1 MKRWWL
7 VIALLLSVG
16 VNAGIVAALMVHRWN
31 ADRPQRQAA
40 EKPAA
45 LPNNQGGGQGGG
57 QEGVPQRVIRLADQL
72 GLEGDQRRRFIS
84 LQGSFFAE
92 TLRLRTDQA
101 ETQRELRR
109 ALSAP
114 NPDPARIQT
123 LLQESGR
130 VFLALEQS
138 LAKNVLD
145 SRRLLN
151 PEQERKFLKILGR
164 LRPGN
169 GGLGGG
175 GGGQGQGQGQQQR
188 RQRRNQALQE
198 QGGPPGGPPDAQDRP
213 PGPGPGAQGTTQD
226 SGNETGAPPFRRR
239 RPGLGRGAR
248 WWNRHFGGQGRLGP
262 GGGRGQR
269 AQEQAPPPADPSPP
283 QQV

>member
-1 MKRWWL
+1 VKRWWL
-7 VIALLLSVG
+7 VIALLLSLG
-16 VNAGIVAALMVHRWN
+16 VNAGIVAALMVRRWS
-31 ADRPQRQAA
+31 ADRPQKTAA

-45 LPNNQGGGQGGG
+45 LPNNQSGQGGQGGQG
-57 QEGVPQRVIRLADQL
+57 GVPQRVIRLADQL

-84 LQGSFFAE
+84 LQGGFFAE

-114 NPDPARIQT
+114 NPDQARIQA
-123 LLQESGR
+123 LLQESGH
-130 VFLALEQS
+130 VFLALEQA

-175 GGGQGQGQGQQQR
+175 QGQGQQQR
-188 RQRRNQALQE
+188 RQRRNQALNPQE
-198 QGGPPGGPPDAQDRP
+198 QEGRPGDRGDRGDPAAQDGSLV
-213 PGPGPGAQGTTQD
+213 PGSGPGAQEQD
-226 SGNETGAPPFRRR
+226 QDAGARPLRQR
-239 RPGLGRGAR
+239 RPGLGRAAR
-248 WWNRHFGGQGRLGP
+248 WWNRRFGGQGRPGGP
-262 GGGRGQR
+262 GRR
-269 AQEQAPPPADPSPP
+269 AQEQAAPPPGDASPP
-283 QQV
+283 P

>member
-1 MKRWWL
+1 VKRWWL
-7 VIALLLSVG
+7 VIALLLSLG
-16 VNAGIVAALMVHRWN
+16 VNAGIVAALMVRRWS
-31 ADRPQRQAA
+31 ADRPQKPAA

-45 LPNNQGGGQGGG
+45 LPNNQNGQGGQG
-57 QEGVPQRVIRLADQL
+57 GVPQRVIRLADQL

-114 NPDPARIQT
+114 NPDQARIQT
-123 LLQESGR
+123 LLQESGH
-130 VFLALEQS
+130 VFLALEQA

-175 GGGQGQGQGQQQR
+175 GQGQGQQQR
-188 RQRRNQALQE
+188 RQRRNQALNPQE
-198 QGGPPGGPPDAQDRP
+198 QDGRPGDRGNRRDPATQDGSLVPGSGPGGVQEQTE
-213 PGPGPGAQGTTQD
+213 G
-226 SGNETGAPPFRRR
+226 SGNRQR

-248 WWNRHFGGQGRLGP
+248 WWNRRFGGQGRPGGP
-262 GGGRGQR
+262 GRR
-269 AQEQAPPPADPSPP
+269 AQEQAAPPGDASPAP
-283 QQV
+283 

>member
-1 MKRWWL
+1 LKRWWL
-7 VIALLLSVG
+7 AIALLLSLG
-16 VNAGIVAALMVHRWN
+16 VNAGIVAALMARRWEAN
-31 ADRPQRQAA
+31 RPQKPAA
-40 EKPAA
+40 EKPIS
-45 LPNNQGGGQGGG
+45 LPKGQDGQGGM
-57 QEGVPQRVIRLADQL
+57 PQRVIRLADQL

-114 NPDPARIQT
+114 NPDQAHIQT
-123 LLQESGR
+123 LLQESGH
-130 VFLALEQS
+130 VFLALEQA

-175 GGGQGQGQGQQQR
+175 GQGQGQQQR
-188 RQRRNQALQE
+188 RQRRNQALNPPE
-198 QGGPPGGPPDAQDRP
+198 QDGRPGDRGNQGDLDAQDGSP
-213 PGPGPGAQGTTQD
+213 VPGPGVQEQTEG
-226 SGNETGAPPFRRR
+226 SGNRQR

-248 WWNRHFGGQGRLGP
+248 WWNRRFGGQGRPGGP
-262 GGGRGQR
+262 GRR
-269 AQEQAPPPADPSPP
+269 AQEPAPPGDASPP
-283 QQV
+283 P